1 MIARANTRV
10 TILRGTSTNDY
21 EDEVDDTTTVEK
33 NVLCALEET
42 NRRVYLPAEQRIT
55 IVRTYS
61 ARLSPRAPIQK
72 LDRLRDQKTGRI
84 YLVTDLSDPQSAHHT
99 PDIHVELSRTT

>member
-21 EDEVDDTTTVEK
+21 EDSVDEEVSVRTD
-33 NVLCALEET
+33 VLCALEET
-42 NRRVYLPAEQRIT
+42 NRRVYLPAEQATR

-61 ARLSPRAPIQK
+61 ARLSPTAPVQK
-72 LDRLRDQKTGRI
+72 GDRLRDQRTQVV
-84 YLVTDLSDPQSAHHT
+84 YLVTDLNDPQSAHHT